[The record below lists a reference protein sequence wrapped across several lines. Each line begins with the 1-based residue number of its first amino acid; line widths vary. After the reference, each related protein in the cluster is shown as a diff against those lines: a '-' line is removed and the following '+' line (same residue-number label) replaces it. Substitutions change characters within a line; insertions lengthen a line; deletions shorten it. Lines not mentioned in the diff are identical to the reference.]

1 LINSTPINTSKPNE
15 TKVFSVKEINRL
27 VRELLEQSFPSFWIT
42 GEISNFISA
51 SSGHWYFSLKD
62 EEAQVRCTMFKN
74 KNMAAEWIPK
84 NGEKIEA
91 KCLIGLYE
99 ARGEYQLNIELIR
112 HAGSGLL
119 SEAFNQLKEKLLK
132 EGLFEASRKKTIPQI
147 PQKIG
152 IITSL
157 TGAAIED
164 ILITLKRR
172 SPHIP
177 IIIYPSL
184 VQGKEAPA
192 AIVKAIEIAN
202 VRMECDVLIIAR
214 GGGSIEDL
222 WAFNE
227 EIVARAIA
235 TSKIPT
241 ITGVGHE
248 TDTTIADFVSD
259 LRAPTPSGAA
269 ELVTS
274 YTVELIKTIQVYKN
288 QLNKLMAS
296 VIRELIQKIDYLEK
310 RLISPRQQIQRQK
323 EQIYQYIQRINQ
335 SMKSLIIQYHLH
347 IDKLKLNLD
356 HLSPH
361 AVLSRGYSIVTDAD
375 GQIVNNVTQLKLDDK
390 IHIQLNH
397 GQADANISDLKDKE
411 F

>member
-1 LINSTPINTSKPNE
+1 MINSTPINSSKPNE
-15 TKVFSVKEINRL
+15 AKVFSVKEINRL
-27 VRELLEQSFPSFWIT
+27 VRELLEQSFPSFWIS

-62 EEAQVRCTMFKN
+62 DEAQVRCTMFKN
-74 KNMAAEWIPK
+74 KNMVADWVPK

-91 KCLIGLYE
+91 KCFIGLYE

-112 HAGSGLL
+112 LAGTGLL

-132 EGLFEASRKKTIPQI
+132 EGLFETSRKKLIPQF
-147 PQKIG
+147 PKSIG
-152 IITSL
+152 VITSP

-177 IIIYPSL
+177 IFIYPSL
-184 VQGKEAPA
+184 VQGKEAPL
-192 AIVKAIEIAN
+192 AIVKAIETVNI
-202 VRMECDVLIIAR
+202 RMECDVLILAR

-227 EIVARAIA
+227 EIVARAIIA
-235 TSKIPT
+235 SKIPT

-259 LRAPTPSGAA
+259 LRAPTPTGAA

-274 YTVELIKTIQVYKN
+274 HTVELIKTIQVYKN
-288 QLNKLMAS
+288 QLNKVMAGL
-296 VIRELIQKIDYLEK
+296 IRELMQKIDYLEK

-323 EQIYQYIQRINQ
+323 EQIHQYIQRINQ
-335 SMKSLIIQYHLH
+335 SMKNTMIQYRLN
-347 IDKLKLNLD
+347 INKLKLNLD

-361 AVLSRGYSIVTDAD
+361 AVLSRGYSIITNVD
-375 GQIVNNVTQLKLDDK
+375 GQIVNNANQLKLDDK
-390 IHIQLNH
+390 IRIQLNH
-397 GQADANISDLKDKE
+397 GQADATISDLKN
-411 F
+411 

>member
-1 LINSTPINTSKPNE
+1 MINSTPINSSKPNE
-15 TKVFSVKEINRL
+15 AKVFSVKEINRL
-27 VRELLEQSFPSFWIT
+27 VRELLEQSFPSFWIS

-62 EEAQVRCTMFKN
+62 DEAQVRCTMFKN
-74 KNMAAEWIPK
+74 KNMAADWVPK

-91 KCLIGLYE
+91 KCFIGLYE

-112 HAGSGLL
+112 HAGTGLL

-132 EGLFEASRKKTIPQI
+132 EGLFETSRKKLMPQF
-147 PQKIG
+147 PKSIG
-152 IITSL
+152 VITSP

-177 IIIYPSL
+177 IFIYPSL
-184 VQGKEAPA
+184 VQGKEAPL
-192 AIVKAIEIAN
+192 AIVKAIETAN
-202 VRMECDVLIIAR
+202 IRMECDVLILAR

-235 TSKIPT
+235 ASKIPT

-259 LRAPTPSGAA
+259 LRAPTPTGAA

-274 YTVELIKTIQVYKN
+274 HTVELIKTIQVYKH
-288 QLNKLMAS
+288 QLNKVMAG
-296 VIRELIQKIDYLEK
+296 VIRELMQKIDYLEK

-323 EQIYQYIQRINQ
+323 EQIHQYIQRINQ
-335 SMKSLIIQYHLH
+335 SMKNAMIQYRLN

-361 AVLSRGYSIVTDAD
+361 AVLSRGYSIITNVD
-375 GQIVNNVTQLKLDDK
+375 GQIVNNANQLKLDDK
-390 IHIQLNH
+390 IRIQLNH
-397 GQADANISDLKDKE
+397 GQADATISDLKN
-411 F
+411 

>member
-1 LINSTPINTSKPNE
+1 MINSTPINSSKPNE
-15 TKVFSVKEINRL
+15 AKVFSVKEINRL
-27 VRELLEQSFPSFWIT
+27 VRELLEQSFPSFWIS

-62 EEAQVRCTMFKN
+62 DEAQVRCTMFKN
-74 KNMAAEWIPK
+74 KNMAADWVPK

-91 KCLIGLYE
+91 KCFIGLYE

-112 HAGSGLL
+112 HAGTGLL

-132 EGLFEASRKKTIPQI
+132 EGLFETSRKKLIPQF
-147 PQKIG
+147 PKSIG
-152 IITSL
+152 VITSP

-177 IIIYPSL
+177 IFIYPSL
-184 VQGKEAPA
+184 VQGREAPL
-192 AIVKAIEIAN
+192 AIVKAIETAN
-202 VRMECDVLIIAR
+202 IRMECDVLILAR

-227 EIVARAIA
+227 EIVARAIVA
-235 TSKIPT
+235 SKIPT

-259 LRAPTPSGAA
+259 LRAPTPTGAA

-274 YTVELIKTIQVYKN
+274 HTVELIKTIQVYKN
-288 QLNKLMAS
+288 QLNKVMAG
-296 VIRELIQKIDYLEK
+296 VIRELMQKIDYLEK

-323 EQIYQYIQRINQ
+323 EQIHQYIQRINQ
-335 SMKSLIIQYHLH
+335 SMKNTMIQYRLN
-347 IDKLKLNLD
+347 INKLKLNLD

-361 AVLSRGYSIVTDAD
+361 AVLSRGYSIITNVD
-375 GQIVNNVTQLKLDDK
+375 GQIVNNANQLKLDDK
-390 IHIQLNH
+390 IRIQLNH
-397 GQADANISDLKDKE
+397 GQADATISDLKN
-411 F
+411 

>member
-1 LINSTPINTSKPNE
+1 MINSTPINTSKPSE

-99 ARGEYQLNIELIR
+99 ARGEYQLNIEQIR
-112 HAGSGLL
+112 HAGAGLL

-132 EGLFEASRKKTIPQI
+132 EGLFEVSRKKPIPQF
-147 PQKIG
+147 PRSIG
-152 IITSL
+152 VITSP

-184 VQGKEAPA
+184 VQGKEAPP
-192 AIVKAIEIAN
+192 AIVRAIETAN
-202 VRMECDVLIIAR
+202 AREECDVLILAR

-227 EIVARAIA
+227 EIVARAIV

-248 TDTTIADFVSD
+248 TDSTIADFVSD
-259 LRAPTPSGAA
+259 LRAPTPTGAA
-269 ELVTS
+269 ELITS
-274 YTVELIKTIQVYKN
+274 HTFELIKTIQVYKN
-288 QLNKLMAS
+288 QLNKLIAGL
-296 VIRELIQKIDYLEK
+296 IRELVQKIDYLEK
-310 RLISPRQQIQRQK
+310 RLVSPRQQIQRQK

-335 SMKSLIIQYHLH
+335 SMKNVVIQYRLH

-361 AVLSRGYSIVTDAD
+361 AVLSRGYSIITDVD

-397 GQADANISDLKDKE
+397 GQADANISDLKD
-411 F
+411 

>member
-1 LINSTPINTSKPNE
+1 MINSTPINSSKPNE
-15 TKVFSVKEINRL
+15 AKVFSVKEINRL
-27 VRELLEQSFPSFWIT
+27 VRELLEQSFPSFWIS

-62 EEAQVRCTMFKN
+62 DEAQVRCTMFKN
-74 KNMAAEWIPK
+74 KNMAADWVPK

-91 KCLIGLYE
+91 KCFIGLYE

-112 HAGSGLL
+112 HAGAGLL

-132 EGLFEASRKKTIPQI
+132 EGLFEPSRKKSIPQF
-147 PQKIG
+147 PKSIG
-152 IITSL
+152 VITSP

-177 IIIYPSL
+177 IFIYPSL
-184 VQGKEAPA
+184 VQGKEAPL
-192 AIVKAIEIAN
+192 AIVKAIETAN
-202 VRMECDVLIIAR
+202 TRMECDVLILAR

-227 EIVARAIA
+227 EIVARAIVA
-235 TSKIPT
+235 SKIPT

-259 LRAPTPSGAA
+259 LRAPTPTGAA
-269 ELVTS
+269 ELVTNH
-274 YTVELIKTIQVYKN
+274 TVELIKTIQAYKN
-288 QLNKLMAS
+288 QLNKMMAS
-296 VIRELIQKIDYLEK
+296 VIRELMQKIDYLEK

-323 EQIYQYIQRINQ
+323 EQIHQYIQRINQ
-335 SMKSLIIQYHLH
+335 SMKNAMIQYRLN

-361 AVLSRGYSIVTDAD
+361 AVLSRGYSIITNVD
-375 GQIVNNVTQLKLDDK
+375 GQIVNNVNQLKLDDK

-397 GQADANISDLKDKE
+397 GQADANISDLKNK
-411 F
+411 

>member
-1 LINSTPINTSKPNE
+1 LINSTPINSSKPNE
-15 TKVFSVKEINRL
+15 GKVFSVKEINRL
-27 VRELLEQSFPSFWIT
+27 VRELLEQSFPSFWIS

-62 EEAQVRCTMFKN
+62 DEAQVRCTMFKN
-74 KNMAAEWIPK
+74 KNIAADWVPK

-91 KCLIGLYE
+91 KCFIGLYE

-112 HAGSGLL
+112 HAGAGLL

-132 EGLFEASRKKTIPQI
+132 EGLFEPSRKKPIPQF
-147 PQKIG
+147 PKSIG
-152 IITSL
+152 VITSS

-184 VQGKEAPA
+184 VQGKEAPS
-192 AIVKAIEIAN
+192 AIVKAIETAN
-202 VRMECDVLIIAR
+202 TRMECDVLILAR

-227 EIVARAIA
+227 EIVARAIVA
-235 TSKIPT
+235 SKIST

-259 LRAPTPSGAA
+259 LRAPTPTGAA

-274 YTVELIKTIQVYKN
+274 HSVELTKTIQTYKN
-288 QLNKLMAS
+288 QLNKMMVG
-296 VIRELIQKIDYLEK
+296 VIRELMQKIDYLEK

-323 EQIYQYIQRINQ
+323 EQIHQYIQRINQ
-335 SMKSLIIQYHLH
+335 SIKNSLVRYQFHL
-347 IDKLKLNLD
+347 DKLKLNLN
-356 HLSPH
+356 HLNPN
-361 AVLSRGYSIVTDAD
+361 AVLSRGYSIITNEQNKVIST
-375 GQIVNNVTQLKLDDK
+375 INHLKSGDK
-390 IHIQLNH
+390 INIKFSNGLAE
-397 GQADANISDLKDKE
+397 ADVIKTINQDN
-411 F
+411 

>member
-1 LINSTPINTSKPNE
+1 MINSTPINSSKPNE
-15 TKVFSVKEINRL
+15 GKVFSVKEINRL
-27 VRELLEQSFPSFWIT
+27 VRELLEQSFPSFWIS

-62 EEAQVRCTMFKN
+62 DEAQVRCTMFKN
-74 KNMAAEWIPK
+74 KNMAADWVPK

-91 KCLIGLYE
+91 KCFIGLYE
-99 ARGEYQLNIELIR
+99 ARGEYQLNIEVIR
-112 HAGSGLL
+112 HAGAGLL

-132 EGLFEASRKKTIPQI
+132 EGLFEPTRKKPIPQF
-147 PQKIG
+147 PQSIG
-152 IITSL
+152 VITSP

-177 IIIYPSL
+177 IFIYPSL
-184 VQGKEAPA
+184 VQGKEAPS
-192 AIVKAIEIAN
+192 AIVKAIETAN
-202 VRMECDVLIIAR
+202 TRMECDVLILAR

-227 EIVARAIA
+227 EIVARAIIA
-235 TSKIPT
+235 SKIPT

-259 LRAPTPSGAA
+259 LRAATPTGAA

-274 YTVELIKTIQVYKN
+274 HTIELIKTMQAYKN
-288 QLNKLMAS
+288 QLNKMMAS
-296 VIRELIQKIDYLEK
+296 VIRELIQKVDYLEK

-323 EQIYQYIQRINQ
+323 EQIHQYIQRINQ
-335 SMKSLIIQYHLH
+335 SMKNAMIQYRLN

-361 AVLSRGYSIVTDAD
+361 AVLSRGYSIITNVD
-375 GQIVNNVTQLKLDDK
+375 GQIVNNINQLKLDDK

-397 GQADANISDLKDKE
+397 GQADANISDLKNK
-411 F
+411 

>member
-1 LINSTPINTSKPNE
+1 MINSTPINSSKPNE
-15 TKVFSVKEINRL
+15 AKVFSVKEINRL
-27 VRELLEQSFPSFWIT
+27 VRELLEQSFPSFWIS

-62 EEAQVRCTMFKN
+62 DEAQVRCTMFKN
-74 KNMAAEWIPK
+74 KNMAADWVPK

-91 KCLIGLYE
+91 KCFIGLYE

-112 HAGSGLL
+112 HAGAGLL

-132 EGLFEASRKKTIPQI
+132 EGLFEPSRKKPIPQF
-147 PQKIG
+147 PKSIG
-152 IITSL
+152 VITSP

-177 IIIYPSL
+177 IFIYPSL
-184 VQGKEAPA
+184 VQGKEAPL
-192 AIVKAIEIAN
+192 AIVKAIETAN
-202 VRMECDVLIIAR
+202 TRMECDVLILAR

-227 EIVARAIA
+227 EIVARAIVA
-235 TSKIPT
+235 SKIPT

-259 LRAPTPSGAA
+259 LRAPTPTGAA

-274 YTVELIKTIQVYKN
+274 HTVELIKTIQAYKN
-288 QLNKLMAS
+288 QLNKMMAS
-296 VIRELIQKIDYLEK
+296 VIRELMQKIDYLEK

-323 EQIYQYIQRINQ
+323 EQIHQYIQRINQ
-335 SMKSLIIQYHLH
+335 SMKNAMIQYRLN

-361 AVLSRGYSIVTDAD
+361 AVLSRGYSIITNVD
-375 GQIVNNVTQLKLDDK
+375 GQIVNNVNQLKLDDK

-397 GQADANISDLKDKE
+397 GQADANISDLKNK
-411 F
+411 

>member
-1 LINSTPINTSKPNE
+1 MINSTSINSSKPNE
-15 TKVFSVKEINRL
+15 AKVFSVKEINRL
-27 VRELLEQSFPSFWIT
+27 VRELLEQSFPSFWIS

-62 EEAQVRCTMFKN
+62 DEAQVRCTMFKN
-74 KNMAAEWIPK
+74 KNMAADWVPK

-91 KCLIGLYE
+91 KCFIGLYE

-112 HAGSGLL
+112 HAGAGLL

-132 EGLFEASRKKTIPQI
+132 EGLFEPSRKKPIPQF
-147 PQKIG
+147 PKSIG
-152 IITSL
+152 VITSP

-177 IIIYPSL
+177 VFIYPTL
-184 VQGKEAPA
+184 VQGKEAPS
-192 AIVKAIEIAN
+192 AIVKALEIAN
-202 VRMECDVLIIAR
+202 TRMECDVLILAR
-214 GGGSIEDL
+214 GGGPIEDL

-227 EIVARAIA
+227 EIVARAIVA
-235 TSKIPT
+235 SKIPT

-259 LRAPTPSGAA
+259 LRAPTPTGAA
-269 ELVTS
+269 EIVTGH
-274 YTVELIKTIQVYKN
+274 TVELIKTIQVYKN
-288 QLNKLMAS
+288 QLNKMMAN
-296 VIRELIQKIDYLEK
+296 VIRELMQKIDYLEK
-310 RLISPRQQIQRQK
+310 RLISPKQQLQRQK
-323 EQIYQYIQRINQ
+323 EQIHQYLLRINQ
-335 SMKSLIIQYHLH
+335 SMKNAMMQYRLN

-361 AVLSRGYSIVTDAD
+361 AVLSRGYSIVTNID
-375 GQIVNNVTQLKLDDK
+375 GQIVNNVAQLKLNDK

-397 GQADANISDLKDKE
+397 GQADANISDLKDK
-411 F
+411 

>member
-1 LINSTPINTSKPNE
+1 MINSTPINTSKPSE

-99 ARGEYQLNIELIR
+99 ARGEYQLNIEQIR
-112 HAGSGLL
+112 HAGAGLL

-132 EGLFEASRKKTIPQI
+132 EGLFEVSRKKPIPQF
-147 PQKIG
+147 PKSIG
-152 IITSL
+152 VITSP

-184 VQGKEAPA
+184 VQGKEAPP
-192 AIVKAIEIAN
+192 AIVRAIETAN
-202 VRMECDVLIIAR
+202 AREECDVLILAR

-227 EIVARAIA
+227 EIVARAIVA
-235 TSKIPT
+235 SKIPT

-248 TDTTIADFVSD
+248 TDSTIADFVSD
-259 LRAPTPSGAA
+259 LRAPTPTGAA

-274 YTVELIKTIQVYKN
+274 HTFELIKTIQVYKN
-288 QLNKLMAS
+288 QLNKLMAGL
-296 VIRELIQKIDYLEK
+296 IRELVQKIDYLEK
-310 RLISPRQQIQRQK
+310 RLVSPRQQIQRQK

-335 SMKSLIIQYHLH
+335 SMKNVVIHYRLH

-361 AVLSRGYSIVTDAD
+361 AVLSRGYSIITDVD

-397 GQADANISDLKDKE
+397 GQADANISDLKD
-411 F
+411 

>member
-1 LINSTPINTSKPNE
+1 MINSTPINSSKPNE
-15 TKVFSVKEINRL
+15 AKVFSVKEINRL
-27 VRELLEQSFPSFWIT
+27 VRELLEQSFPSFWIS

-62 EEAQVRCTMFKN
+62 DEAQVRCTMFKN
-74 KNMAAEWIPK
+74 KNMAADWTPK

-91 KCLIGLYE
+91 KCFIGLYE
-99 ARGEYQLNIELIR
+99 ARGEYQLNVDLIR
-112 HAGSGLL
+112 HAGAGLL
-119 SEAFNQLKEKLLK
+119 SEAFNQLKERLLK
-132 EGLFEASRKKTIPQI
+132 EGLFETSRKKLIPQF
-147 PQKIG
+147 PKSIG
-152 IITSL
+152 VISSP

-164 ILITLKRR
+164 ILTTLKRR

-177 IIIYPSL
+177 VFIYPSL
-184 VQGKEAPA
+184 VQGKEAPV
-192 AIVKAIEIAN
+192 AIVKAIETAN
-202 VRMECDVLIIAR
+202 IRMECDVLILAR

-227 EIVARAIA
+227 EIVARAIVA
-235 TSKIPT
+235 SKIPT

-259 LRAPTPSGAA
+259 LRAPTPTGAA

-274 YTVELIKTIQVYKN
+274 HTVELVKTIQVYKN
-288 QLNKLMAS
+288 QLNKVMAG
-296 VIRELIQKIDYLEK
+296 VIRELMQKIDYLEK

-323 EQIYQYIQRINQ
+323 EQIHQYIQRINQ
-335 SMKSLIIQYHLH
+335 SMKNAMIQYRLE

-361 AVLSRGYSIVTDAD
+361 AVLSRGYSIITNVD
-375 GQIVNNVTQLKLDDK
+375 GQIVNNVNQLKLDDK
-390 IHIQLNH
+390 IRIQLNH
-397 GQADANISDLKDKE
+397 GQADANISDLKN
-411 F
+411 

>member
-1 LINSTPINTSKPNE
+1 MINSTPINTSKPSE

-99 ARGEYQLNIELIR
+99 ARGEYQLNIEQIR
-112 HAGSGLL
+112 HAGAGLL

-132 EGLFEASRKKTIPQI
+132 EGLFEVSRKKSIPQF
-147 PQKIG
+147 PRSIG
-152 IITSL
+152 VITSP

-184 VQGKEAPA
+184 VQGKEAPL
-192 AIVKAIEIAN
+192 AIVRAIETAN
-202 VRMECDVLIIAR
+202 AREECDVLILAR

-227 EIVARAIA
+227 EIVARAIVA
-235 TSKIPT
+235 SKIPT

-248 TDTTIADFVSD
+248 TDSTIADFVSD
-259 LRAPTPSGAA
+259 LRAPTPTGAA

-274 YTVELIKTIQVYKN
+274 HTFELIKTIQVYKN
-288 QLNKLMAS
+288 QLNKLMAGL
-296 VIRELIQKIDYLEK
+296 IRELVQKIDYLEK
-310 RLISPRQQIQRQK
+310 RLVSPRQQIQRQK

-335 SMKSLIIQYHLH
+335 SMKNVVIQYRLH

-361 AVLSRGYSIVTDAD
+361 AVLSRGYSIITDVD

-397 GQADANISDLKDKE
+397 GQADANISDLKD
-411 F
+411 

>member
-1 LINSTPINTSKPNE
+1 LINSTPINSSKPNE
-15 TKVFSVKEINRL
+15 GKVFSVKEINRL
-27 VRELLEQSFPSFWIT
+27 VRELLEQSFPSFWIS

-62 EEAQVRCTMFKN
+62 DEAQVRCTMFKN
-74 KNMAAEWIPK
+74 KNMAADWVPK

-91 KCLIGLYE
+91 KCFIGLYE
-99 ARGEYQLNIELIR
+99 ARGEYQLNIEVIR
-112 HAGSGLL
+112 HAGAGLL

-132 EGLFEASRKKTIPQI
+132 EGLFEPTRKKPIPQF
-147 PQKIG
+147 PQSIG
-152 IITSL
+152 VITSP

-177 IIIYPSL
+177 IFIYPSL
-184 VQGKEAPA
+184 VQGKEAPS
-192 AIVKAIEIAN
+192 AIVKAIETAN
-202 VRMECDVLIIAR
+202 TRMECDVLILAR

-227 EIVARAIA
+227 EIVARAIIA
-235 TSKIPT
+235 SKIPT

-259 LRAPTPSGAA
+259 LRAPTPTGAA

-274 YTVELIKTIQVYKN
+274 HTVELIKTIQAYKN
-288 QLNKLMAS
+288 QLNKMMAS
-296 VIRELIQKIDYLEK
+296 VIRELIQKVDYLEK

-323 EQIYQYIQRINQ
+323 EQIHQYIQRINQ
-335 SMKSLIIQYHLH
+335 SMKNAMIQYRLN

-361 AVLSRGYSIVTDAD
+361 AVLSRGYSIITNVD
-375 GQIVNNVTQLKLDDK
+375 GQIVNNINQLKLDDK

-397 GQADANISDLKDKE
+397 GQADANISDLKNK
-411 F
+411 

>member
-1 LINSTPINTSKPNE
+1 MINSTPINTSKPNE

-147 PQKIG
+147 PQTIG

-192 AIVKAIEIAN
+192 AIVKAIETAN

-296 VIRELIQKIDYLEK
+296 LIRELIQKIDYLEK

-335 SMKSLIIQYHLH
+335 SMKSLIIQYHLQ

-361 AVLSRGYSIVTDAD
+361 AVLSRGYSIVTDVD

>member
-335 SMKSLIIQYHLH
+335 SMKSLVIQYHLH

>member
-1 LINSTPINTSKPNE
+1 LINSTPINSSKPNE
-15 TKVFSVKEINRL
+15 AKVFSVKEINRL
-27 VRELLEQSFPSFWIT
+27 VRELLEQSFPSFWIS

-62 EEAQVRCTMFKN
+62 DEAQVRCTMFKN
-74 KNMAAEWIPK
+74 KNMAADWVPK

-91 KCLIGLYE
+91 KCFIGLYE

-112 HAGSGLL
+112 HAGTGLL

-132 EGLFEASRKKTIPQI
+132 EGLFETSRKKLIPQF
-147 PQKIG
+147 PKSIG
-152 IITSL
+152 IITSP

-177 IIIYPSL
+177 IFIYPSL
-184 VQGKEAPA
+184 VQGKEAPL
-192 AIVKAIEIAN
+192 AIIKAIETAN
-202 VRMECDVLIIAR
+202 IRMECDVLILAR

-227 EIVARAIA
+227 EIVARAIVA
-235 TSKIPT
+235 SKIPT

-259 LRAPTPSGAA
+259 LRAPTPTGAA

-274 YTVELIKTIQVYKN
+274 HTVELIKTIQVYKN
-288 QLNKLMAS
+288 QLNKVMAG
-296 VIRELIQKIDYLEK
+296 VIRELMQKIDYLEK

-323 EQIYQYIQRINQ
+323 EQIHQYIQRINQ
-335 SMKSLIIQYHLH
+335 SMKNAMIQYRLN

-361 AVLSRGYSIVTDAD
+361 AVLSRGYSIITNVD
-375 GQIVNNVTQLKLDDK
+375 GQIVNNANQLKLDDK
-390 IHIQLNH
+390 IRIQLNH
-397 GQADANISDLKDKE
+397 GQADATISDLKN
-411 F
+411 

>member
-1 LINSTPINTSKPNE
+1 MINSTSINSSKPNE
-15 TKVFSVKEINRL
+15 GKVFSVKEINRL
-27 VRELLEQSFPSFWIT
+27 VRELLEQSFPSFWIS

-62 EEAQVRCTMFKN
+62 DEAQVRCTMFKN
-74 KNMAAEWIPK
+74 KNMAADWVPK

-91 KCLIGLYE
+91 KCFIGLYE
-99 ARGEYQLNIELIR
+99 ARGEYQLNIEVIR
-112 HAGSGLL
+112 HAGAGLL
-119 SEAFNQLKEKLLK
+119 SEAFKQLKEKLLK
-132 EGLFEASRKKTIPQI
+132 EGLFEPTRKKPIPQF
-147 PQKIG
+147 PQSIG
-152 IITSL
+152 VITSP

-177 IIIYPSL
+177 IFIYPSL
-184 VQGKEAPA
+184 VQGKEAPS
-192 AIVKAIEIAN
+192 AIVKAIETAN
-202 VRMECDVLIIAR
+202 TRMECDVLILAR

-227 EIVARAIA
+227 EIVARAIIA
-235 TSKIPT
+235 SKIPT

-259 LRAPTPSGAA
+259 LRAATPTGAA

-274 YTVELIKTIQVYKN
+274 HTIELIKTMQAYKN
-288 QLNKLMAS
+288 QLNKMMAS
-296 VIRELIQKIDYLEK
+296 VIRELIQKVDYLEK

-323 EQIYQYIQRINQ
+323 EQIHQYIQRINQ
-335 SMKSLIIQYHLH
+335 SMKNAMIQYRLN

-361 AVLSRGYSIVTDAD
+361 AVLSRGYSIITNVD
-375 GQIVNNVTQLKLDDK
+375 GQIVNNINQLKLDDK

-397 GQADANISDLKDKE
+397 GQADANISDLKNK
-411 F
+411 

>member
-1 LINSTPINTSKPNE
+1 LINSTPINSSKPNE
-15 TKVFSVKEINRL
+15 AKVFSVKEINRL
-27 VRELLEQSFPSFWIT
+27 VRELLEQSFPSFWIS

-62 EEAQVRCTMFKN
+62 DEAQVRCTMFKN
-74 KNMAAEWIPK
+74 KNMAADWVPK

-91 KCLIGLYE
+91 KCFIGLYE
-99 ARGEYQLNIELIR
+99 ARGEYQLNIEVIR
-112 HAGSGLL
+112 HAGAGLL

-132 EGLFEASRKKTIPQI
+132 EGLFEPTRKKPIPQF
-147 PQKIG
+147 PQSIG
-152 IITSL
+152 IITSP

-177 IIIYPSL
+177 IFIYPSL
-184 VQGKEAPA
+184 VQGKEAPS
-192 AIVKAIEIAN
+192 AIVKAIETAN
-202 VRMECDVLIIAR
+202 TRMECDVLILAR

-227 EIVARAIA
+227 EIVARAIIA
-235 TSKIPT
+235 SKIPT

-259 LRAPTPSGAA
+259 LRAPTPTGAA

-274 YTVELIKTIQVYKN
+274 HTIELIKTMQAYKN
-288 QLNKLMAS
+288 QLNKMMAS
-296 VIRELIQKIDYLEK
+296 VIRELIQKVDYLEK

-323 EQIYQYIQRINQ
+323 EQIHQYIQRINQ
-335 SMKSLIIQYHLH
+335 SMKNAMIQYRLN

-361 AVLSRGYSIVTDAD
+361 AVLSRGYSIITNVD
-375 GQIVNNVTQLKLDDK
+375 GQIVNNINQLKLDDK

-397 GQADANISDLKDKE
+397 GQADANISDLKNK
-411 F
+411 

>member
-1 LINSTPINTSKPNE
+1 MINSTPINSSKPNE
-15 TKVFSVKEINRL
+15 AKVFSVKEINRL
-27 VRELLEQSFPSFWIT
+27 VRELLEQSFPSFWIS

-62 EEAQVRCTMFKN
+62 DEAQVRCTMFKN
-74 KNMAAEWIPK
+74 KNMVADWVPK

-91 KCLIGLYE
+91 KCFIGLYE

-112 HAGSGLL
+112 LAGTGLL

-132 EGLFEASRKKTIPQI
+132 EGLFETSCKKLIPQF
-147 PQKIG
+147 PKSIG
-152 IITSL
+152 VITSP

-177 IIIYPSL
+177 IFIYPSL
-184 VQGKEAPA
+184 VQGKEAPL
-192 AIVKAIEIAN
+192 AIVKAIETAN
-202 VRMECDVLIIAR
+202 IRMECDVLILAR

-227 EIVARAIA
+227 EIVARAIVA
-235 TSKIPT
+235 SKIPT

-259 LRAPTPSGAA
+259 LRAPTPTGAA

-274 YTVELIKTIQVYKN
+274 HTVELIKTIQVYKN
-288 QLNKLMAS
+288 QLNKMMAGL
-296 VIRELIQKIDYLEK
+296 IRELMQKIDYLEK

-323 EQIYQYIQRINQ
+323 EQIHQYIQRINQ
-335 SMKSLIIQYHLH
+335 SMKNTMIQYRLN
-347 IDKLKLNLD
+347 INKLKLNLD

-361 AVLSRGYSIVTDAD
+361 AVLSRGYSIITNVD
-375 GQIVNNVTQLKLDDK
+375 GQIVNNANQLKLDDK
-390 IHIQLNH
+390 IRIQLNH
-397 GQADANISDLKDKE
+397 GQADATISDLKN
-411 F
+411 

>member
-1 LINSTPINTSKPNE
+1 MINSTPINSSKPNE
-15 TKVFSVKEINRL
+15 AKVFSVKEINRL
-27 VRELLEQSFPSFWIT
+27 VRELLEQSFPSFWIS

-62 EEAQVRCTMFKN
+62 DEAQVRCTMFKN
-74 KNMAAEWIPK
+74 KNMAADWVPK

-91 KCLIGLYE
+91 KCFIGLYE

-112 HAGSGLL
+112 HAGAGLL

-132 EGLFEASRKKTIPQI
+132 EGLFEPSRKKSIPQF
-147 PQKIG
+147 PKSIG
-152 IITSL
+152 VITSP

-177 IIIYPSL
+177 IFIYPSL
-184 VQGKEAPA
+184 VQGKEAPS
-192 AIVKAIEIAN
+192 AIVKAIETAN
-202 VRMECDVLIIAR
+202 TRMECDVLILAR

-227 EIVARAIA
+227 EIVARAIVA
-235 TSKIPT
+235 SKIPT

-274 YTVELIKTIQVYKN
+274 HTVELIKTIQAYKN
-288 QLNKLMAS
+288 QLNKMMAS
-296 VIRELIQKIDYLEK
+296 VIRELMQKIDYLEK

-323 EQIYQYIQRINQ
+323 EQIHQYIQRINQ
-335 SMKSLIIQYHLH
+335 SMKNAMIQYRLN

-361 AVLSRGYSIVTDAD
+361 AVLSRGYSIITNVD
-375 GQIVNNVTQLKLDDK
+375 GQIVNNVNQLKLDDK

-397 GQADANISDLKDKE
+397 GQADANISDLKNK
-411 F
+411 

>member
-1 LINSTPINTSKPNE
+1 LINSTPINTSKPSE

-99 ARGEYQLNIELIR
+99 ARGEYQLNIEQIR
-112 HAGSGLL
+112 HAGAGLL

-132 EGLFEASRKKTIPQI
+132 EGLFEVSRKKPIPQF
-147 PQKIG
+147 PKSIG
-152 IITSL
+152 VITSP

-184 VQGKEAPA
+184 VQGKEAPP
-192 AIVKAIEIAN
+192 AIVRAIETAN
-202 VRMECDVLIIAR
+202 AREECDVLILAR

-227 EIVARAIA
+227 EIVARAIVA
-235 TSKIPT
+235 SKIPT

-248 TDTTIADFVSD
+248 TDSTIADFVSD
-259 LRAPTPSGAA
+259 LRAPTPTGAA

-274 YTVELIKTIQVYKN
+274 HTFELIKTIQVYKN
-288 QLNKLMAS
+288 QLNKLMAGL
-296 VIRELIQKIDYLEK
+296 IRELVQKIDYLEK
-310 RLISPRQQIQRQK
+310 RLVSPRQQIQRQK

-335 SMKSLIIQYHLH
+335 SMKNVVIQYRLH

-361 AVLSRGYSIVTDAD
+361 AVLSRGYSIITDVD

-397 GQADANISDLKDKE
+397 GKADANISDLKD
-411 F
+411 

>member
-1 LINSTPINTSKPNE
+1 MINSTPINSSKPNE
-15 TKVFSVKEINRL
+15 AKVFSVKEINRL
-27 VRELLEQSFPSFWIT
+27 VRELLEQSFPSFWIS

-62 EEAQVRCTMFKN
+62 DEAQVRCTMFKN
-74 KNMAAEWIPK
+74 KNMAADWTPK

-91 KCLIGLYE
+91 KCFIGLYE
-99 ARGEYQLNIELIR
+99 ARGEYQLNIDLIR
-112 HAGSGLL
+112 HAGAGLL
-119 SEAFNQLKEKLLK
+119 SEAFNQLKERLLK
-132 EGLFEASRKKTIPQI
+132 EGLFETSRKKLIPQF
-147 PQKIG
+147 PKSIG
-152 IITSL
+152 VITSP

-164 ILITLKRR
+164 ILTTLKRR

-177 IIIYPSL
+177 IFIYPSL
-184 VQGKEAPA
+184 VQGKEAPL
-192 AIVKAIEIAN
+192 AIVKAIETAN
-202 VRMECDVLIIAR
+202 IRMECDVLILAR

-227 EIVARAIA
+227 EIVARAIV

-259 LRAPTPSGAA
+259 LRAPTPTGAA

-274 YTVELIKTIQVYKN
+274 HTVELVKTIQVYKN
-288 QLNKLMAS
+288 QLNKVMAG
-296 VIRELIQKIDYLEK
+296 VIRELMQKIDYLEK

-323 EQIYQYIQRINQ
+323 EQIHQYIQRINQ
-335 SMKSLIIQYHLH
+335 SMKNAMIQYRLE
-347 IDKLKLNLD
+347 IDKLKVNLD

-361 AVLSRGYSIVTDAD
+361 AVLSRGYSIITNVD
-375 GQIVNNVTQLKLDDK
+375 GQIVNNVNQLKLDDK
-390 IHIQLNH
+390 ILIQLNH
-397 GQADANISDLKDKE
+397 GQADANISDLKN
-411 F
+411 

>member
-1 LINSTPINTSKPNE
+1 MINSTPINTSKPSE

-99 ARGEYQLNIELIR
+99 ARGEYQLNIEQIR
-112 HAGSGLL
+112 HAGAGLL

-132 EGLFEASRKKTIPQI
+132 EGLFEVSRKKSIPQF
-147 PQKIG
+147 PRSIG
-152 IITSL
+152 VITSP

-184 VQGKEAPA
+184 VQGKEAPP
-192 AIVKAIEIAN
+192 AIVRAIETAN
-202 VRMECDVLIIAR
+202 AREECDVLILAR

-227 EIVARAIA
+227 EIVARAIVS
-235 TSKIPT
+235 SKIPT

-248 TDTTIADFVSD
+248 TDSTIADFVSD
-259 LRAPTPSGAA
+259 LRAPTPTGAA

-274 YTVELIKTIQVYKN
+274 HTFELIKTIQVYKN
-288 QLNKLMAS
+288 QLNKLMAGL
-296 VIRELIQKIDYLEK
+296 IRELVQKIDYLEK
-310 RLISPRQQIQRQK
+310 RLVSPRQQIQRQK
-323 EQIYQYIQRINQ
+323 EQFYQYIQRINQ
-335 SMKSLIIQYHLH
+335 SMKNVVIQYRLH

-361 AVLSRGYSIVTDAD
+361 AVLSRGYSIITDVD
-375 GQIVNNVTQLKLDDK
+375 GQIVNNVAQLKLDDK

>member
-1 LINSTPINTSKPNE
+1 LINSTPINTSKPSE

-99 ARGEYQLNIELIR
+99 ARGEYQLNIEQIR
-112 HAGSGLL
+112 HAGAGLL

-132 EGLFEASRKKTIPQI
+132 EGLFEVSRKKPIPQF
-147 PQKIG
+147 PKSIG
-152 IITSL
+152 VITSP

-184 VQGKEAPA
+184 VQGKEAPP
-192 AIVKAIEIAN
+192 AIVRAIETAN
-202 VRMECDVLIIAR
+202 AREECDVLILAR

-227 EIVARAIA
+227 EIVARAIVA
-235 TSKIPT
+235 SKIPT

-248 TDTTIADFVSD
+248 TDSTIADFVSD
-259 LRAPTPSGAA
+259 LRAPTPTGAA

-274 YTVELIKTIQVYKN
+274 HTFELIKTIQVYKN
-288 QLNKLMAS
+288 QLNKLMAGL
-296 VIRELIQKIDYLEK
+296 IRELVQKIDYLEK
-310 RLISPRQQIQRQK
+310 RLVSPRQQIQRQK

-335 SMKSLIIQYHLH
+335 SMKNVVIQYRLH

-361 AVLSRGYSIVTDAD
+361 AVLSRGYSIITDVD

-397 GQADANISDLKDKE
+397 GQVDANISDLKD
-411 F
+411 

>member
-1 LINSTPINTSKPNE
+1 MINSTPINSSKPNE
-15 TKVFSVKEINRL
+15 AKVFSVIEINRL
-27 VRELLEQSFPSFWIT
+27 VRELLEQSFPSFWIS

-62 EEAQVRCTMFKN
+62 DEAQVRCTMFKN
-74 KNMAAEWIPK
+74 KNMVADWVPK

-91 KCLIGLYE
+91 KCFIGLYE

-112 HAGSGLL
+112 LAGTGLL

-132 EGLFEASRKKTIPQI
+132 EGLFETSCKKLIPQF
-147 PQKIG
+147 PKSIG
-152 IITSL
+152 VITSP

-177 IIIYPSL
+177 IFIYPSL
-184 VQGKEAPA
+184 VQGKEAPL
-192 AIVKAIEIAN
+192 AIVKAIETAN
-202 VRMECDVLIIAR
+202 IRMECDVLILAR

-227 EIVARAIA
+227 EIVARAIVA
-235 TSKIPT
+235 SKIPT

-259 LRAPTPSGAA
+259 LRAPTPTGAA

-274 YTVELIKTIQVYKN
+274 HTVELIKTIQVYKN
-288 QLNKLMAS
+288 QLNKVMAGL
-296 VIRELIQKIDYLEK
+296 IRELMQKIDYLEK

-323 EQIYQYIQRINQ
+323 EQIHQYIQRINQ
-335 SMKSLIIQYHLH
+335 SMKNTMIQYRLN
-347 IDKLKLNLD
+347 INKLKLNLD

-361 AVLSRGYSIVTDAD
+361 AVLSRGYSIITNVD
-375 GQIVNNVTQLKLDDK
+375 GQIVNNANQLKLDDK
-390 IHIQLNH
+390 IRIQLNH
-397 GQADANISDLKDKE
+397 GQADATISDLKN
-411 F
+411 

>member
-1 LINSTPINTSKPNE
+1 M
-15 TKVFSVKEINRL
+15 KEINRL

-74 KNMAAEWIPK
+74 KNTAAEWIPK

-99 ARGEYQLNIELIR
+99 ARGEYQLNIEQIR
-112 HAGSGLL
+112 HAGAGLL

-132 EGLFEASRKKTIPQI
+132 EGLFEVSRKKPIPQF
-147 PQKIG
+147 PKSIG
-152 IITSL
+152 VITSPS
-157 TGAAIED
+157 GAAIED

-184 VQGKEAPA
+184 VQGKEAPL
-192 AIVKAIEIAN
+192 AIVRAIETAN
-202 VRMECDVLIIAR
+202 ARQECDVLILAR

-227 EIVARAIA
+227 EIVARAIVA
-235 TSKIPT
+235 SKIPT

-248 TDTTIADFVSD
+248 TDSTIADFVSD
-259 LRAPTPSGAA
+259 LRAPTPTGAA

-274 YTVELIKTIQVYKN
+274 HTFELIKTIQAFKN
-288 QLNKLMAS
+288 QLNKLMAGL
-296 VIRELIQKIDYLEK
+296 IRELVQKIDYLEK
-310 RLISPRQQIQRQK
+310 RLISPRQQMQRQK

-335 SMKSLIIQYHLH
+335 SMKNVMIQYRLH

-361 AVLSRGYSIVTDAD
+361 AVLSRGYSIITDVD

>member
-1 LINSTPINTSKPNE
+1 MINSTPINTSKPSE

-99 ARGEYQLNIELIR
+99 ARGEYQLNIEQIR
-112 HAGSGLL
+112 HAGAGLL

-132 EGLFEASRKKTIPQI
+132 EGLFEVSCKKPIPQF
-147 PQKIG
+147 PKSIG
-152 IITSL
+152 VITSP

-184 VQGKEAPA
+184 VQGKEAPL
-192 AIVKAIEIAN
+192 AIVRAIETAN
-202 VRMECDVLIIAR
+202 AREECDVLILAR

-227 EIVARAIA
+227 EIVARAIVA
-235 TSKIPT
+235 SKIPT

-248 TDTTIADFVSD
+248 TDSTIADFVSD
-259 LRAPTPSGAA
+259 LRAPTPTGAA

-274 YTVELIKTIQVYKN
+274 HTFELIKTIQVYKN
-288 QLNKLMAS
+288 QLNKLMAGL
-296 VIRELIQKIDYLEK
+296 IRELVQKIDYLEK
-310 RLISPRQQIQRQK
+310 RLVSPRQQIQRQK

-335 SMKSLIIQYHLH
+335 SMKNVVIQYRLH

-361 AVLSRGYSIVTDAD
+361 AVLSRGYSIITDVD

-397 GQADANISDLKDKE
+397 GQADANISDLKD
-411 F
+411 

>member
-1 LINSTPINTSKPNE
+1 MINSIPINSSKPNE
-15 TKVFSVKEINRL
+15 AKVFSVKEINRL
-27 VRELLEQSFPSFWIT
+27 VRELLEQSFPSFWIS

-62 EEAQVRCTMFKN
+62 DEAQVRCTMFKN
-74 KNMAAEWIPK
+74 KNMAADWVPK

-91 KCLIGLYE
+91 KCFIGLYE

-112 HAGSGLL
+112 HAGAGLL

-132 EGLFEASRKKTIPQI
+132 EGLFEPSRKKSIPQF
-147 PQKIG
+147 PKSIG
-152 IITSL
+152 VITSP

-177 IIIYPSL
+177 IFIYPSL
-184 VQGKEAPA
+184 VQGKEAPS
-192 AIVKAIEIAN
+192 AIVKAIETAN
-202 VRMECDVLIIAR
+202 TRMECDVLILAR

-227 EIVARAIA
+227 EIVARAIVA
-235 TSKIPT
+235 SKIPT

-259 LRAPTPSGAA
+259 LRAPTPTGAA

-274 YTVELIKTIQVYKN
+274 HTVELIKTIQAYKN
-288 QLNKLMAS
+288 QLNKMMAS
-296 VIRELIQKIDYLEK
+296 VIRELMQKIDYLEK

-323 EQIYQYIQRINQ
+323 EQIHQYIQRINQ
-335 SMKSLIIQYHLH
+335 SMKNAMIQYRLN

-361 AVLSRGYSIVTDAD
+361 AVLSRGYSIITNVD
-375 GQIVNNVTQLKLDDK
+375 GQIVNNVNQLKLDDK

-397 GQADANISDLKDKE
+397 GQVDANISDLKNK
-411 F
+411 

>member
-1 LINSTPINTSKPNE
+1 MINSTPINSSKPNE
-15 TKVFSVKEINRL
+15 GKVFSVKEINRL
-27 VRELLEQSFPSFWIT
+27 VRELLEQSFPSFWIS
-42 GEISNFISA
+42 GEISNLISA

-62 EEAQVRCTMFKN
+62 DEAQVRCTMFKN
-74 KNMAAEWIPK
+74 KNMAADWVPK

-91 KCLIGLYE
+91 KCFIGLYE
-99 ARGEYQLNIELIR
+99 ARGEYQLNIEVIR
-112 HAGSGLL
+112 HAGAGLL

-132 EGLFEASRKKTIPQI
+132 EGLFEPTRKKPIPQF
-147 PQKIG
+147 PQSIG
-152 IITSL
+152 VITSP

-177 IIIYPSL
+177 IFIYPSL
-184 VQGKEAPA
+184 VQGKEAPS
-192 AIVKAIEIAN
+192 AIVKAIETAN
-202 VRMECDVLIIAR
+202 TRMECDVLILAR

-227 EIVARAIA
+227 EIVARAIIA
-235 TSKIPT
+235 SKIPT

-259 LRAPTPSGAA
+259 LRAPTPTGAA

-274 YTVELIKTIQVYKN
+274 HTIELIKTMQAYKN
-288 QLNKLMAS
+288 QLNKMMAS
-296 VIRELIQKIDYLEK
+296 VIRELIQKVDYLEK

-323 EQIYQYIQRINQ
+323 EQIHQYIQRINQ
-335 SMKSLIIQYHLH
+335 SMKNAMIQYRLN

-361 AVLSRGYSIVTDAD
+361 AVLSRGYSIITNVD
-375 GQIVNNVTQLKLDDK
+375 GQIVNNINQLKLDDK

-397 GQADANISDLKDKE
+397 GQADANISDLKNK
-411 F
+411 

>member
-1 LINSTPINTSKPNE
+1 MINSTPINSSKPNE
-15 TKVFSVKEINRL
+15 AKVFSVKEINRL
-27 VRELLEQSFPSFWIT
+27 VRELLEQSFPSFWIS

-62 EEAQVRCTMFKN
+62 DEAQVRCTMFKN
-74 KNMAAEWIPK
+74 KNMVADWVPK

-91 KCLIGLYE
+91 KCFIGLYE

-112 HAGSGLL
+112 LAGTGLL

-132 EGLFEASRKKTIPQI
+132 EGLFETSRKKLIPQF
-147 PQKIG
+147 PKSIG
-152 IITSL
+152 VITSP

-177 IIIYPSL
+177 IFIYPSL
-184 VQGKEAPA
+184 VQGREAPL
-192 AIVKAIEIAN
+192 AIVKAIETAN
-202 VRMECDVLIIAR
+202 IRMECDLLILAR

-227 EIVARAIA
+227 EIVARAIVA
-235 TSKIPT
+235 SKIPT

-259 LRAPTPSGAA
+259 LRAPTPTGAA

-274 YTVELIKTIQVYKN
+274 HTVELIKTIQVYKN
-288 QLNKLMAS
+288 QLNKVMAGL
-296 VIRELIQKIDYLEK
+296 IRELMQKIDYLEK

-323 EQIYQYIQRINQ
+323 EQIHQYIQRINQ
-335 SMKSLIIQYHLH
+335 SMKNAMIQYRLN

-361 AVLSRGYSIVTDAD
+361 AVLSRGYSIITNVD
-375 GQIVNNVTQLKLDDK
+375 GQIVNNINQLKLDDK

-397 GQADANISDLKDKE
+397 GQADANISDLKNK
-411 F
+411 

>member
-1 LINSTPINTSKPNE
+1 LINSTPINTSKPSE

-99 ARGEYQLNIELIR
+99 ARGEYQLNIEQIR
-112 HAGSGLL
+112 HAGAGLL

-132 EGLFEASRKKTIPQI
+132 EGLFEVSRKKPIPQF
-147 PQKIG
+147 PRSIG
-152 IITSL
+152 VITSP

-184 VQGKEAPA
+184 VQGKEAPP
-192 AIVKAIEIAN
+192 AIVRAIETAN
-202 VRMECDVLIIAR
+202 AREECDVLILAR

-227 EIVARAIA
+227 EIVARAIVA
-235 TSKIPT
+235 SKIPT

-248 TDTTIADFVSD
+248 TDSTIADFVSD
-259 LRAPTPSGAA
+259 LRAPTPTGAA

-274 YTVELIKTIQVYKN
+274 HTFELIKTIQVYKN
-288 QLNKLMAS
+288 QLNKLMAGL
-296 VIRELIQKIDYLEK
+296 IRELVQKIDYLEK
-310 RLISPRQQIQRQK
+310 RLVSPRQQIQRQK

-335 SMKSLIIQYHLH
+335 SMKNVVIQYRLH

-361 AVLSRGYSIVTDAD
+361 AVLSRGYSIITDVD

-397 GQADANISDLKDKE
+397 GQADANISDLKD
-411 F
+411 

>member
-1 LINSTPINTSKPNE
+1 MINSTPINTSKPNE

-147 PQKIG
+147 PQTIG

>member
-1 LINSTPINTSKPNE
+1 MINSTPINSSKPNE
-15 TKVFSVKEINRL
+15 AKVFSVKEINRL
-27 VRELLEQSFPSFWIT
+27 VRELLEQSFPSFWIS

-62 EEAQVRCTMFKN
+62 DEAQVRCTMFKN
-74 KNMAAEWIPK
+74 KNMAADWVPK

-91 KCLIGLYE
+91 KCFIGLYE

-112 HAGSGLL
+112 HAGTGLL

-132 EGLFEASRKKTIPQI
+132 EGLFETSRKKLIPQF
-147 PQKIG
+147 PKSIG
-152 IITSL
+152 VITSP

-177 IIIYPSL
+177 IFIYPSL
-184 VQGKEAPA
+184 VQGKEAPL
-192 AIVKAIEIAN
+192 AIVKAIETAN
-202 VRMECDVLIIAR
+202 IRMECDVLILAR

-227 EIVARAIA
+227 EIVARAIVA
-235 TSKIPT
+235 SKIPT

-259 LRAPTPSGAA
+259 LRAPTPTGAA

-274 YTVELIKTIQVYKN
+274 HTVELIKTIQVYKN
-288 QLNKLMAS
+288 QLNKVMAG
-296 VIRELIQKIDYLEK
+296 VIRELMQKIDYLEK

-323 EQIYQYIQRINQ
+323 EQIHQYIQRINQ
-335 SMKSLIIQYHLH
+335 SMKNAMIQYRLN

-361 AVLSRGYSIVTDAD
+361 AVLSRGYSIITNLD
-375 GQIVNNVTQLKLDDK
+375 GQIVNNANQLKLDDK
-390 IHIQLNH
+390 IRIQLNH
-397 GQADANISDLKDKE
+397 GQADATISDLKN
-411 F
+411 

>member
-1 LINSTPINTSKPNE
+1 MINSTPINTSKPSE

-99 ARGEYQLNIELIR
+99 ARGEYQLNIEQIR
-112 HAGSGLL
+112 HAGAGLL

-132 EGLFEASRKKTIPQI
+132 EGLFEVSRKKPIPQF
-147 PQKIG
+147 PKSIG
-152 IITSL
+152 VITSP

-184 VQGKEAPA
+184 VQGKEAPL
-192 AIVKAIEIAN
+192 AIVRAIETAN
-202 VRMECDVLIIAR
+202 AREECDVLILAR

-227 EIVARAIA
+227 EIVARAIVA
-235 TSKIPT
+235 SKIPT

-248 TDTTIADFVSD
+248 TDSTIADFVSD
-259 LRAPTPSGAA
+259 LRAPTPTGAA

-274 YTVELIKTIQVYKN
+274 HTFELIKTIQAFKN
-288 QLNKLMAS
+288 QLNKLMAGL
-296 VIRELIQKIDYLEK
+296 IRELVQKIDYLEK
-310 RLISPRQQIQRQK
+310 RLVSPRQQIQRQK

-335 SMKSLIIQYHLH
+335 SMKNVVIQYRLH

-361 AVLSRGYSIVTDAD
+361 AVLSRGYSIITDVD